1 LGIPSI
7 FDIQLGYTFQ
17 KSQYVQP
24 EKWSDDV
31 EAQSRMFRSPDHYGY
46 LNSSFNITKNLQAS
60 LFGTFTGPML
70 VQHNAYS
77 VDGVEYGDSQTVTES
92 FWDFGAKVSYIFRL
106 TSIINLEV
114 NVGVKNIFDSYQ
126 DDLDIGAGRDSAYV
140 YGPSLPR
147 TFFFGVKLYM

>member
-1 LGIPSI
+1 
-7 FDIQLGYTFQ
+7 
-17 KSQYVQP
+17 
-24 EKWSDDV
+24 
-31 EAQSRMFRSPDHYGY
+31 
-46 LNSSFNITKNLQAS
+46 
-60 LFGTFTGPML
+60 